1 MSSDTR
7 NNFSLPV
14 LDSRLRRFGLD
25 GKTAVVLG
33 GAGGIGSATA
43 MALAEHGANVAV
55 LDVQA
60 EQAEQVAERVRAIN
74 SSAMSLACDI
84 QDSERLQ
91 SAIDETARRM
101 GRIDVLVN
109 AAGRASLK
117 PLIEMSTSEFEE
129 YLAVYLTAAFVA
141 SQTVAKRMIQQ
152 ATGGS
157 IVHISS
163 ISSVRALGR
172 GTGAYGAAKAG
183 LNAMVREMAVEWAP
197 HRIRVN
203 AVAPCQ
209 VKSPQFERFLQS
221 GLHGGCEQLT
231 QKLLSAIPL
240 GRFGEP
246 EEIAGP
252 CVFLAS
258 EAASL
263 ITGQVLFVDGGNTAQ

>member
-1 MSSDTR
+1 MPTDLTNTHHSC
-7 NNFSLPV
+7 V

-25 GKTAVVLG
+25 GKVAVVLG

-43 MALAEHGANVAV
+43 IALAEHGANVAV

-60 EQAEQVAERVRAIN
+60 EQAEQVAERIRAIG
-74 SSAMSLACDI
+74 SSAISLACDI
-84 QDSERLQ
+84 QDSERLRM
-91 SAIDETARRM
+91 AIDEAAERLK
-101 GRIDVLVN
+101 RIDVLIN
-109 AAGRASLK
+109 AAGRGNLK
-117 PLIEMSTSEFEE
+117 PLVEMSRHDLDDC
-129 YLAVYLTAAFVA
+129 LATYLTPAFVA
-141 SQTVAKRMIQQ
+141 SQTVAKHMIHQS
-152 ATGGS
+152 TGGS
-157 IVHISS
+157 IVHVSS

-172 GTGAYGAAKAG
+172 GTGAYAAAKAG
-183 LNAMVREMAVEWAP
+183 LNALVREMAVEWAP

-209 VKSPQFERFLQS
+209 VKSPQFERFLDS
-221 GLHGGCEQLT
+221 GLHGGREKLT
-231 QKLLSAIPL
+231 QKLLSGIPL

-263 ITGQVLFVDGGNTAQ
+263 VTGQILFVDGGNTAQ

>member
-1 MSSDTR
+1 MSTDLTNSHH
-7 NNFSLPV
+7 SYV

-25 GKTAVVLG
+25 GKAAVVLG

-43 MALAEHGANVAV
+43 IALAEHGASVAV

-60 EQAEQVAERVRAIN
+60 EQAEQVAERIRTMG
-74 SSAMSLACDI
+74 SSAISLACDI
-84 QDSERLQ
+84 QDSERLRM
-91 SAIDETARRM
+91 AIDEAAEQM
-101 GRIDVLVN
+101 KRIDVLIN
-109 AAGRASLK
+109 AAGRGNLK
-117 PLIEMSTSEFEE
+117 PLIEMSRQDLDDC
-129 YLAVYLTAAFVA
+129 LAVYLTAAFVA
-141 SQTVAKRMIQQ
+141 SQTVAKHMIHE

-157 IVHISS
+157 IVHVSS

-172 GTGAYGAAKAG
+172 GTGAYAAAKAG

-209 VKSPQFERFLQS
+209 VKSPQFERFLDS
-221 GLHGGCEQLT
+221 GLHGGREKLT
-231 QKLLSAIPL
+231 QKLLSGIPL

-263 ITGQVLFVDGGNTAQ
+263 VTGQILFVDGGNTAQ